1 MTPSPKCATIV
12 SLTPLPLE
20 ADSRAFRIA
29 SSLGEAGWRSIV
41 IDGRASATRFWG
53 NAVEVR
59 SLGSQAGRG
68 AATSPSRRARGG
80 AVAMARSGRL
90 GGGGELA
97 LYLRF
102 RGWELG
108 RQWRPASG

>member
-1 MTPSPKCATIV
+1 MTPSPARGTVV

-41 IDGRASATRFWG
+41 IEGRASANRFWG

-59 SLGSQAGRG
+59 SLALGPGDAP
-68 AATSPSRRARGG
+68 ATALSR
-80 AVAMARSGRL
+80 
-90 GGGGELA
+90 
-97 LYLRF
+97 
-102 RGWELG
+102 
-108 RQWRPASG
+108 

>member
-1 MTPSPKCATIV
+1 MTPIPKCGTIV

-41 IDGRASATRFWG
+41 VEGRASATRFWG

-59 SLGSQAGRG
+59 SLASQPGRP
-68 AATSPSRRARGG
+68 AATSPRRSARGG
-80 AVAMARSGRL
+80 VVAMARSGRL

-97 LYLRF
+97 LYLGF
-102 RGWELG
+102 RGW
-108 RQWRPASG
+108 